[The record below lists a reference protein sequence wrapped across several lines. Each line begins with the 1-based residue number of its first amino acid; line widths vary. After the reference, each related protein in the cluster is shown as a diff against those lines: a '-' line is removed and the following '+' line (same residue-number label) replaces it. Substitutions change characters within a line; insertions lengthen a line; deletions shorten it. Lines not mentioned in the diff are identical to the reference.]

1 MVPSHSEKLEEGEPC
16 DCVFFLLRHKT
27 YSSHALSIIPS
38 PNPIFSSST
47 TMPPLLLARI
57 PPCSFPLRSARIT
70 PSHNRFPLATTPIL
84 LFPPTF
90 SSPRILLA
98 PPPKCASINGLS
110 VQNNLQASEEELYA
124 HDFLQTIRKWL
135 LFLPSILPGGRWWDF
150 SHDVHVQVVAQ
161 PVTVWRA
168 LAKMWEL
175 VARDR
180 WVIFAAFSAL
190 IVAAVSEI
198 SIPHFLTACIFS
210 AQGAELTVFHR
221 NVRLLVLL
229 CVASGICSGIR
240 GCCFGIANMI
250 LVKRM
255 RETLYSSLLLQDI
268 SFFDNETVGDL
279 TSRLGADCQQVS
291 RVIGN
296 DLNLILRNVLQG
308 GGSLIY
314 LLILSW
320 PLGLCTL
327 VICSVLAAVMLRYG
341 RYQKKAARLIQEVT
355 ASANDVAQETLSLIR
370 TVRVYGTEEEE
381 HGRYKWW
388 LGKLADISLRQ
399 SAAYGVWNFSF
410 NTLYHSTQVIAVLF
424 GGMSILAGHIT
435 AEKLTK
441 FILYSEWLIYS
452 TWWVGDNISNLMQSV
467 GASEKVFHLMDLSPS
482 SQFMERGEKLQR
494 LTGRIEFKNVS
505 FHYPSRPTVSVV
517 QHVNFVVHPSEVVAI
532 VGLSGSGKSTLVNLL
547 LRLYEPTNGQI
558 LIDDIPINGLDTMWW
573 RERIGFVGQ
582 EPKLFRMDISSNI
595 RYGCTRDVKQEEI
608 EWAAKQAYAHDF
620 ISALP
625 NGYETLVDDDLL
637 SGGQKQRIAIARAL
651 LRDPKIL
658 ILDEATSALDA
669 ESEHNVKGV
678 LRSVKSDSAT
688 RSVIVIAH
696 RLSTIQAAD
705 RIVVMDGGQIVEMGI
720 HRELLLKDGLYAR
733 LTRKQA
739 DAMA

>member
-1 MVPSHSEKLEEGEPC
+1 M
-16 DCVFFLLRHKT
+16 
-27 YSSHALSIIPS
+27 
-38 PNPIFSSST
+38 
-47 TMPPLLLARI
+47 PLLLART
-57 PPCSFPLRSARIT
+57 PPSSLPPILHHHYNNNNHLLIA
-70 PSHNRFPLATTPIL
+70 PSQKRFPLIAGPIL
-84 LFPPTF
+84 LPR
-90 SSPRILLA
+90 RILES
-98 PPPKCASINGLS
+98 PPLKCASINGVPVRNTPEPSTEQVYARDL
-110 VQNNLQASEEELYA
+110 LQR
-124 HDFLQTIRKWL
+124 IRKWL
-135 LFLPSILPGGRWWDF
+135 DFLPSILPGGRWWDF
-150 SHDVHVQVVAQ
+150 SDDVDVQLVAQ

-168 LAKMWEL
+168 LGKMWEL

-180 WVIFAAFSAL
+180 WVIIAAFSAL

-198 SIPHFLTACIFS
+198 SIPHFLTASIFS
-210 AQGAELTVFHR
+210 AQGADLAVFHR
-221 NVRLLVLL
+221 NVRLLVVL
-229 CVASGICSGIR
+229 CVTSGICSGIR

-296 DLNLILRNVLQG
+296 DLNLILRNFLQG

-327 VICSVLAAVMLRYG
+327 VICSILAAVMLRYG
-341 RYQKKAARLIQEVT
+341 SYQKKAARLIQEVT
-355 ASANDVAQETLSLIR
+355 ASANDVAQETFSLIR

-381 HGRYKWW
+381 YGRYNWW

-399 SAAYGVWNFSF
+399 SAAYGVWNFNF
-410 NTLYHSTQVIAVLF
+410 NILYHSTQVIAVLF
-424 GGMSILAGHIT
+424 GGMSILGGHIT

-482 SQFMERGEKLQR
+482 SQFTERGKDTCLTMVVVISNIGIKLQR
-494 LTGRIEFKNVS
+494 LMGCIEFLNVS

-517 QHVNFVVHPSEVVAI
+517 QHVSFAVHPGEVVAI

-558 LIDDIPINGLDTMWW
+558 LVDDIPIQDLDIMWW

-595 RYGCTRDVKQEEI
+595 RYGCRDVKQEDI

-678 LRSVKSDSAT
+678 LRSVRSDSAT

-705 RIVVMDGGQIVEMGI
+705 RIVVMDGGQIVEVGKLLI
-720 HRELLLKDGLYAR
+720 HFDALKFLTLKNIQKIGSHRELLLRDGLYAR

-739 DAMA
+739 DAMT

>member
-1 MVPSHSEKLEEGEPC
+1 MVHSNIHTPLKLPP
-16 DCVFFLLRHKT
+16 
-27 YSSHALSIIPS
+27 LSQPHL
-38 PNPIFSSST
+38 PLPTRFT
-47 TMPPLLLARI
+47 TMPLLLART
-57 PPCSFPLRSARIT
+57 PPSSLPPILHHHHYNNNNNHLLIA
-70 PSHNRFPLATTPIL
+70 PSQKRFPLIAGPIL
-84 LFPPTF
+84 LPR
-90 SSPRILLA
+90 RILASTPL
-98 PPPKCASINGLS
+98 KCASINGVPVRNTPEASTEQVYAGEL
-110 VQNNLQASEEELYA
+110 LQR
-124 HDFLQTIRKWL
+124 IRKWL
-135 LFLPSILPGGRWWDF
+135 DFLPSILPGGRWWDF
-150 SHDVHVQVVAQ
+150 SDDVDVQLVAQ

-168 LAKMWEL
+168 LGKMWEL

-180 WVIFAAFSAL
+180 WVIIAAFSAL

-198 SIPHFLTACIFS
+198 SIPHFLTASIFS
-210 AQGAELTVFHR
+210 AQGADLAVFHR

-229 CVASGICSGIR
+229 CVTSGICSGIR

-296 DLNLILRNVLQG
+296 DLNLILRNFLQG

-327 VICSVLAAVMLRYG
+327 VICSILAAVMLRYG
-341 RYQKKAARLIQEVT
+341 SYQKKAARLIQEVT
-355 ASANDVAQETLSLIR
+355 ASANDVAQETFSLIR

-381 HGRYKWW
+381 YGRYNWW

-399 SAAYGVWNFSF
+399 SAAYGVWNFNF
-410 NTLYHSTQVIAVLF
+410 NILYHSTQVIAVLF
-424 GGMSILAGHIT
+424 GGMSILGGHIT

-482 SQFMERGEKLQR
+482 SQFTERGIKLQR
-494 LTGRIEFKNVS
+494 LMGCIEFLNVS

-517 QHVNFVVHPSEVVAI
+517 QHVSFAVHPGEVVAI

-558 LIDDIPINGLDTMWW
+558 LVDDIPIQDLDIMWW

-595 RYGCTRDVKQEEI
+595 RYGCRDVKQEDI

-678 LRSVKSDSAT
+678 LRSVRSDSAT

-705 RIVVMDGGQIVEMGI
+705 RIVVMDGGQIVEIGS
-720 HRELLLKDGLYAR
+720 HRELLLRDGLYAR

>member
-1 MVPSHSEKLEEGEPC
+1 M
-16 DCVFFLLRHKT
+16 
-27 YSSHALSIIPS
+27 
-38 PNPIFSSST
+38 
-47 TMPPLLLARI
+47 PLLLAVTQTQSLLI
-57 PPCSFPLRSARIT
+57 PSITYHNNKTQPLIIKAT
-70 PSHNRFPLATTPIL
+70 QKRFPFTT
-84 LFPPTF
+84 TRKTVH
-90 SSPRILLA
+90 SRRILLTSYL
-98 PPPKCASINGLS
+98 PKSASINGANF
-110 VQNNLQASEEELYA
+110 QNNPEASNEVNA
-124 HDFLQTIRKWL
+124 TDFFHRLRKWIQS
-135 LFLPSILPGGRWWDF
+135 FPSVLPGGKWWDL
-150 SHDVHVQVVAQ
+150 SDEDVEVQVLAQ

-168 LAKMWEL
+168 LAKMWDL
-175 VARDR
+175 VSRDR
-180 WVIFAAFSAL
+180 WVIFAAFTAL
-190 IVAAVSEI
+190 IFAAVSEI
-198 SIPHFLTACIFS
+198 SIPHFMTASIFS
-210 AQGAELTVFHR
+210 AQSADVTVFHR
-221 NVRLLVLL
+221 NVRLLVLM
-229 CVASGICSGIR
+229 CTISGICSGIR

-268 SFFDNETVGDL
+268 SFFDTETVGDL

-296 DLNLILRNVLQG
+296 DINLILRNLLQG
-308 GGSLIY
+308 TGSLIY
-314 LLILSW
+314 LLALSW
-320 PLGLCTL
+320 QLGLSTL
-327 VICSVLAAVMLRYG
+327 LICSILAAVMLRYG
-341 RYQKKAARLIQEVT
+341 RYQKKSARLIQEVT
-355 ASANDVAQETLSLIR
+355 ASANEVAQETFSLIR

-381 HGRYKWW
+381 LGRYKSW

-399 SAAYGVWNFSF
+399 SAAYGFWNLSF

-424 GGMSILAGHIT
+424 GGISILAGHIT

-441 FILYSEWLIYS
+441 FILYSEWLIFS

-467 GASEKVFHLMDLSPS
+467 GASEKVFHLMDLTSS
-482 SQFMERGEKLQR
+482 SQFIARGVKLQS
-494 LTGRIEFKNVS
+494 LTGQIEFLNIS
-505 FHYPSRPTVSVV
+505 FHYPSRPTVPVV
-517 QHVNFVVHPSEVVAI
+517 QLVNFVVHPSEVVAI

-558 LIDDIPINGLDTMWW
+558 LIDGIPLKNMDVIWW
-573 RERIGFVGQ
+573 RERIGYVGQ

-595 RYGCTRDVKQEEI
+595 RYGCARDVKQEDV

-678 LRSVKSDSAT
+678 LRSVRSDSHSR

-705 RIVVMDGGQIVEMGI
+705 RIVVMDSGHVLESGS

>member
-1 MVPSHSEKLEEGEPC
+1 M
-16 DCVFFLLRHKT
+16 
-27 YSSHALSIIPS
+27 
-38 PNPIFSSST
+38 
-47 TMPPLLLARI
+47 PLLLART
-57 PPCSFPLRSARIT
+57 PPSSLSPFPLQNARTPLIT
-70 PSHNRFPLATTPIL
+70 ASQKRFPLAATRIVLFTSRRSIL
-84 LFPPTF
+84 A
-90 SSPRILLA
+90 S
-98 PPPKCASINGLS
+98 PPPKCASINGVS
-110 VQNNLQASEEELYA
+110 VPNNPEASGEEQQQVYNASELLER
-124 HDFLQTIRKWL
+124 IRKWVGI
-135 LFLPSILPGGRWWDF
+135 LPSILPGGRWWEF
-150 SHDVHVQVVAQ
+150 SGDVDVQVVAQ

-168 LAKMWEL
+168 LGKMWDL
-175 VARDR
+175 VAGDR

-190 IVAAVSEI
+190 IVAAVHFGDFDTASLD
-198 SIPHFLTACIFS
+198 SINLLSTECGPYCLSPECAVVGSVVRGFGNMQVKIF
-210 AQGAELTVFHR
+210 
-221 NVRLLVLL
+221 
-229 CVASGICSGIR
+229 GIR
-240 GCCFGIANMI
+240 GCFFGIANMI

-296 DLNLILRNVLQG
+296 DLNLIMRNVLQG

-320 PLGLCTL
+320 PLGLSTL
-327 VICSVLAAVMLRYG
+327 VVCSILAAVMLRYG

-355 ASANDVAQETLSLIR
+355 ASANDVAQETFSLVR

-388 LGKLADISLRQ
+388 LEKLADISLRQ

-410 NTLYHSTQVIAVLF
+410 NILYHSTQVIAVLF
-424 GGMSILAGHIT
+424 GGMSILAGVT
-435 AEKLTK
+435 
-441 FILYSEWLIYS
+441 
-452 TWWVGDNISNLMQSV
+452 
-467 GASEKVFHLMDLSPS
+467 
-482 SQFMERGEKLQR
+482 LQR
-494 LTGRIEFKNVS
+494 LTGRIEFLNVS

-517 QHVNFVVHPSEVVAI
+517 QHVNFVVYPGEVVAI

-558 LIDDIPINGLDTMWW
+558 LIDDIPLKDLDIMWW
-573 RERIGFVGQ
+573 RERVGFVGQ

-595 RYGCTRDVKQEEI
+595 RYGCTRDVKQEDI
-608 EWAAKQAYAHDF
+608 EWAAKQAYAHNF

-678 LRSVKSDSAT
+678 LRSVRSDSAT

-705 RIVVMDGGQIVEMGI
+705 RIVVMDGGHIIEMGS

>member
-1 MVPSHSEKLEEGEPC
+1 MALLLGGLHPQLLSSILHQHRKPAIKLSH
-16 DCVFFLLRHKT
+16 LRSFPFAAKNRIRVVL
-27 YSSHALSIIPS
+27 SNDRFNSRSIIVKS
-38 PNPIFSSST
+38 ASVNGVSIQKNPEGLIEGRRDDNVV
-47 TMPPLLLARI
+47 LLE
-57 PPCSFPLRSARIT
+57 SLRRW
-70 PSHNRFPLATTPIL
+70 
-84 LFPPTF
+84 
-90 SSPRILLA
+90 
-98 PPPKCASINGLS
+98 ASL
-110 VQNNLQASEEELYA
+110 
-124 HDFLQTIRKWL
+124 
-135 LFLPSILPGGRWWDF
+135 LPSILPGGSWWSF
-150 SHDVHVQVVAQ
+150 SDDVEVKILAK

-168 LAKMWEL
+168 LSKMWEL
-175 VARDR
+175 VAQDR
-180 WVIFAAFSAL
+180 WVIMAAFSAL
-190 IVAAVSEI
+190 ILAAVSEI
-198 SIPHFLTACIFS
+198 SIPHFLTASIFC
-210 AQGAELTVFHR
+210 AQGGEIAVFHR

-229 CVASGICSGIR
+229 CITAGICSGIR

-250 LVKRM
+250 LVQKM
-255 RETLYSSLLLQDI
+255 REKLYSSLLLQDI
-268 SFFDNETVGDL
+268 SFFDTETVGDL

-296 DLNLILRNVLQG
+296 DLNMILRNVLQG
-308 GGSLIY
+308 TGALVY

-320 PLGLCTL
+320 PLGLCTMM
-327 VICSVLAAVMLRYG
+327 ICFMLSAIMLRYG
-341 RYQKKAARLIQEVT
+341 RYQKKVARLIQEVT
-355 ASANDVAQETLSLIR
+355 ASANEVAQETFSLIR

-381 HGRYKWW
+381 VGRYKLW
-388 LGKLADISLRQ
+388 LGKLVDISLRQ
-399 SAAYGVWNFSF
+399 NAAYGVWNFSF

-424 GGMSILAGHIT
+424 GGIFILKGHLT
-435 AEKLTK
+435 AETLTK
-441 FILYSEWLIYS
+441 FILYSEWLIFS

-482 SQFMERGEKLQR
+482 SQFTSKGKELQR
-494 LTGRIEFKNVS
+494 LKGDIEFRNIS
-505 FHYPSRPTVSVV
+505 FHYTSRPTVPVLQNVSID
-517 QHVNFVVHPSEVVAI
+517 VHPSEVVAI

-558 LIDDIPINGLDTMWW
+558 LIDGNPLNELNIMWW
-573 RERIGFVGQ
+573 RERIGYVGQ

-595 RYGCTRDVKQEEI
+595 RYGCTRDVKQEDV

-625 NGYETLVDDDLL
+625 NGYQTLVDDDLL
-637 SGGQKQRIAIARAL
+637 SGGQKQRIAIARAI

-678 LRSVKSDSAT
+678 LRAVRSDLTSR

-705 RIVVMDGGQIVEMGI
+705 RIVVMDNGRVVENGS

-739 DAMA
+739 DAVA

>member
-1 MVPSHSEKLEEGEPC
+1 M
-16 DCVFFLLRHKT
+16 
-27 YSSHALSIIPS
+27 
-38 PNPIFSSST
+38 
-47 TMPPLLLARI
+47 PLLLARAPPPI
-57 PPCSFPLRSARIT
+57 PLISL
-70 PSHNRFPLATTPIL
+70 SHNRFPLAATPIPL
-84 LFPPTF
+84 LTPAFA
-90 SSPRILLA
+90 SRRILAA
-98 PPPKCASINGLS
+98 PPPNCASINGIS
-110 VQNNLQASEEELYA
+110 VQNNPQASADRVHAPDL
-124 HDFLQTIRKWL
+124 LQRLRKCL
-135 LFLPSILPGGRWWDF
+135 RFLPEILPGGTWWDF
-150 SHDVHVQVVAQ
+150 SDGLQVQLVAQ

-168 LAKMWEL
+168 LAKMWDL

-198 SIPHFLTACIFS
+198 SIPHFLTASIFS
-210 AQGAELTVFHR
+210 AQGADLAVFHR

-229 CVASGICSGIR
+229 CVTSGICSGIR

-320 PLGLCTL
+320 PLGVCTL
-327 VICSVLAAVMLRYG
+327 VICSILAAVMLRYG
-341 RYQKKAARLIQEVT
+341 RYQKKAARLVQEVT
-355 ASANDVAQETLSLIR
+355 ASANDVAQETFSLIR
-370 TVRVYGTEEEE
+370 TVRVYGTEKEE
-381 HGRYKWW
+381 HGRYNWW

-399 SAAYGVWNFSF
+399 SAAYGIWNFSF

-452 TWWVGDNISNLMQSV
+452 TWWVGDNVSNLMQSV
-467 GASEKVFHLMDLSPS
+467 GASEKVFHLMDLLPS
-482 SQFMERGEKLQR
+482 SQFIERGKKEKLMKNMMNSCLTFCPCFNSTILKIGCKFVTGIKLQM
-494 LTGRIEFKNVS
+494 LTGRIEFLNVS

-558 LIDDIPINGLDTMWW
+558 LIDDIPIKDLDIKWW

-595 RYGCTRDVKQEEI
+595 RYGCTRDVKQEDI

-637 SGGQKQRIAIARAL
+637 SGGQKQRIAIARAI

-678 LRSVKSDSAT
+678 LRSVRSDSAS

-705 RIVVMDGGQIVEMGI
+705 RIVVMDGGQIVEMGS

>member
-1 MVPSHSEKLEEGEPC
+1 M
-16 DCVFFLLRHKT
+16 
-27 YSSHALSIIPS
+27 
-38 PNPIFSSST
+38 
-47 TMPPLLLARI
+47 PLLLART
-57 PPCSFPLRSARIT
+57 PPSSLSPFPLQNARAPLIT
-70 PSHNRFPLATTPIL
+70 ASQKRFPLAATRIVLFTSRRSIL
-84 LFPPTF
+84 A
-90 SSPRILLA
+90 S
-98 PPPKCASINGLS
+98 PPPKCASINGVS
-110 VQNNLQASEEELYA
+110 VPNNPEASGEEQQQVYNASELLER
-124 HDFLQTIRKWL
+124 IRKWVGI
-135 LFLPSILPGGRWWDF
+135 LPSILPGGRWWEF
-150 SHDVHVQVVAQ
+150 SGDVDVQVVAQ

-168 LAKMWEL
+168 LGKMWDL
-175 VARDR
+175 VAGDR

-190 IVAAVSEI
+190 IVAAISEI
-198 SIPHFLTACIFS
+198 SIPHLLTASIFS
-210 AQGAELTVFHR
+210 AQSADLTVYHR

-240 GCCFGIANMI
+240 GCFFGIANMI
-250 LVKRM
+250 L
-255 RETLYSSLLLQDI
+255 DI

-296 DLNLILRNVLQG
+296 DLNLIMRNVLQG

-320 PLGLCTL
+320 PLGLSTL
-327 VICSVLAAVMLRYG
+327 VVCSILAAVMLRYG
-341 RYQKKAARLIQEVT
+341 RY
-355 ASANDVAQETLSLIR
+355 
-370 TVRVYGTEEEE
+370 
-381 HGRYKWW
+381 KWW
-388 LGKLADISLRQ
+388 LEKLADISLRQ

-410 NTLYHSTQVIAVLF
+410 NILYHSTQVIAVLF

-467 GASEKVFHLMDLSPS
+467 GASEKV
-482 SQFMERGEKLQR
+482 
-494 LTGRIEFKNVS
+494 
-505 FHYPSRPTVSVV
+505 SVV
-517 QHVNFVVHPSEVVAI
+517 QHVNFVVYPGEVVAI

-547 LRLYEPTNGQI
+547 LRLYEPTNGQ
-558 LIDDIPINGLDTMWW
+558 
-573 RERIGFVGQ
+573 

-595 RYGCTRDVKQEEI
+595 RYGCTRDVKQEDI
-608 EWAAKQAYAHDF
+608 EWAAKQAYAHNF

-678 LRSVKSDSAT
+678 LRSVRSDSAT

-705 RIVVMDGGQIVEMGI
+705 RIVVMDGGHIIEMGS

>member
-1 MVPSHSEKLEEGEPC
+1 M
-16 DCVFFLLRHKT
+16 
-27 YSSHALSIIPS
+27 
-38 PNPIFSSST
+38 
-47 TMPPLLLARI
+47 PLLLARAPPSSLSLPPI
-57 PPCSFPLRSARIT
+57 PHHHRHNNNKSLIAL
-70 PSHNRFPLATTPIL
+70 SHKRFPFAAT
-84 LFPPTF
+84 
-90 SSPRILLA
+90 RIAFFATGFASRRLPAAL
-98 PPPKCASINGLS
+98 PPKCASINGVSL
-110 VQNNLQASEEELYA
+110 QNNPEASGELE
-124 HDFLQTIRKWL
+124 FVERIRKWL
-135 LFLPSILPGGRWWDF
+135 ELVHSVLPGGRWWDF
-150 SHDVHVQVVAQ
+150 SDGVDVQVVAQ

-168 LAKMWEL
+168 LRKMWDL
-175 VARDR
+175 VARDK

-198 SIPHFLTACIFS
+198 SIPHFLTASIFS
-210 AQGAELTVFHR
+210 AQGADLTVFHR
-221 NVRLLVLL
+221 NVRVLVLL
-229 CVASGICSGIR
+229 CVTSGICSGLR

-296 DLNLILRNVLQG
+296 DLNLILRNVLQVDLVVIDAMLVKLISHIGGFNWG

-327 VICSVLAAVMLRYG
+327 MICSILAAVMLRYG

-355 ASANDVAQETLSLIR
+355 ASANDVAQETFSLIR

-381 HGRYKWW
+381 YGRYNWW

-410 NTLYHSTQVIAVLF
+410 NTLYHSTQIIAVLF

-467 GASEKVFHLMDLSPS
+467 GASEK
-482 SQFMERGEKLQR
+482 R
-494 LTGRIEFKNVS
+494 LTGRIEFLNVS
-505 FHYPSRPTVSVV
+505 FHYPSRPTASVV

-558 LIDDIPINGLDTMWW
+558 LIDGIPIKDLDVMWW

-595 RYGCTRDVKQEEI
+595 KYGCTRDVKQEDV

-637 SGGQKQRIAIARAL
+637 SGGQKQRIAIARAII
-651 LRDPKIL
+651 RDPKIL

-678 LRSVKSDSAT
+678 LRSVRSDSAA

-696 RLSTIQAAD
+696 SVIVIAYRLSTIQAAD
-705 RIVVMDGGQIVEMGI
+705 RIVVMDGGQIVEIGS

>member
-1 MVPSHSEKLEEGEPC
+1 M
-16 DCVFFLLRHKT
+16 
-27 YSSHALSIIPS
+27 
-38 PNPIFSSST
+38 
-47 TMPPLLLARI
+47 PLLLART
-57 PPCSFPLRSARIT
+57 PPSSLSPFPLQNARAPLIT
-70 PSHNRFPLATTPIL
+70 ASQKRFPLAATRIVLFTSRRSIL
-84 LFPPTF
+84 A
-90 SSPRILLA
+90 S
-98 PPPKCASINGLS
+98 PPPKCASINGVS
-110 VQNNLQASEEELYA
+110 VPNNPEASGEEQQQVYNASELLER
-124 HDFLQTIRKWL
+124 IRKWVGI
-135 LFLPSILPGGRWWDF
+135 LPSILPGGRWWEF
-150 SHDVHVQVVAQ
+150 SGDVDVQVVAQ

-168 LAKMWEL
+168 LGKMWDL
-175 VARDR
+175 VAGDR

-190 IVAAVSEI
+190 IVAAISEI
-198 SIPHFLTACIFS
+198 SIPHLLTASIFS
-210 AQGAELTVFHR
+210 AQSADLTVYHR

-240 GCCFGIANMI
+240 GCFFGIANMI

-296 DLNLILRNVLQG
+296 DLNLIMRNVLQG

-320 PLGLCTL
+320 PLGLSTL
-327 VICSVLAAVMLRYG
+327 VVCSILAAVMLRYG

-355 ASANDVAQETLSLIR
+355 ASANDVAQETFSLVR

-388 LGKLADISLRQ
+388 LEKLADISLRQ

-410 NTLYHSTQVIAVLF
+410 NILYHST
-424 GGMSILAGHIT
+424 
-435 AEKLTK
+435 
-441 FILYSEWLIYS
+441 
-452 TWWVGDNISNLMQSV
+452 
-467 GASEKVFHLMDLSPS
+467 
-482 SQFMERGEKLQR
+482 QR
-494 LTGRIEFKNVS
+494 LTGRIEFLNVS

-517 QHVNFVVHPSEVVAI
+517 QHVNFVVYPGEVVAI

-558 LIDDIPINGLDTMWW
+558 LIDDIPLKDLDIMWW
-573 RERIGFVGQ
+573 RERVGFVGQ

-595 RYGCTRDVKQEEI
+595 RYGCTRDVKQEDI
-608 EWAAKQAYAHDF
+608 EWAAKQAYAHNF

-678 LRSVKSDSAT
+678 LRSVRSDSAT

-705 RIVVMDGGQIVEMGI
+705 RIVVMDGGHIIEMGS

>member
-1 MVPSHSEKLEEGEPC
+1 
-16 DCVFFLLRHKT
+16 
-27 YSSHALSIIPS
+27 
-38 PNPIFSSST
+38 
-47 TMPPLLLARI
+47 MPPLLTR
-57 PPCSFPLRSARIT
+57 T
-70 PSHNRFPLATTPIL
+70 HHYL
-84 LFPPTF
+84 LPPPTLHRRHNHHIKPLIT
-90 SSPRILLA
+90 SSSNHHRFHFTPNRIALTSSKRILFSH
-98 PPPKCASINGLS
+98 PIKSASINEVS
-110 VQNNLQASEEELYA
+110 VHNNPEASNE
-124 HDFLQTIRKWL
+124 FLNKIRKWVS
-135 LFLPSILPGGRWWDF
+135 FIPSIFPGGTWWNF
-150 SHDVHVQVVAQ
+150 SDDDNVQLYGQ
-161 PVTVWRA
+161 PVTVWYA
-168 LAKMWEL
+168 LGKMWNL
-175 VARDR
+175 VAKDR

-190 IVAAVSEI
+190 IIAAVSEI
-198 SIPHFLTACIFS
+198 SIPHYLTASIFS
-210 AQGAELTVFHR
+210 AQGGDIAVFHG
-221 NVRLLVLL
+221 NVRLLILL
-229 CVASGICSGIR
+229 CVTSGICSGIR
-240 GCCFGIANMI
+240 GCFFGIANMI

-268 SFFDNETVGDL
+268 SFFDDETVGDL

-327 VICSVLAAVMLRYG
+327 VICSILAAVMLRYG
-341 RYQKKAARLIQEVT
+341 WYQKKAARLIQEVT
-355 ASANDVAQETLSLIR
+355 ASANNVAQETYSLIR

-388 LGKLADISLRQ
+388 LEKLADISLRQ
-399 SAAYGVWNFSF
+399 SAAYGFWNFSF

-424 GGMSILAGHIT
+424 GGMSILAGQIT

-467 GASEKVFHLMDLSPS
+467 GASEKVFNLMDLSPS
-482 SQFMERGEKLQR
+482 SQFITRGIKLQS
-494 LTGRIEFKNVS
+494 LMGHLEFVNVS

-517 QHVNFVVHPSEVVAI
+517 KHVNFVVNPGEVVAI

-547 LRLYEPTNGQI
+547 LRLYEPTSGQI
-558 LIDDIPINGLDTMWW
+558 LVDGVPHKDLDVMWW
-573 RERIGFVGQ
+573 RERIGYVGQ
-582 EPKLFRMDISSNI
+582 EPKLFRMDIRSNI
-595 RYGCTRDVKQEEI
+595 KYGCTRDVKQEDI
-608 EWAAKQAYAHDF
+608 EWAATQAYAHDF

-625 NGYETLVDDDLL
+625 NGYETIVDDDLL
-637 SGGQKQRIAIARAL
+637 SGGQKQRIAIARAI

-678 LRSVKSDSAT
+678 LRSVRSDSSSR

-705 RIVVMDGGQIVEMGI
+705 RIIVMDRGHIVEDGS

-739 DAMA
+739 DSME